1 MPKAK
6 GFTLIEL
13 MVVMVIIGVLAS
25 IAMPQYQDYI
35 GRAQAAEAI
44 TATAGLRAELAL
56 YHAENGSF
64 QGYADQA
71 GVLAPQAAL
80 LQGQYIAAGGVTL
93 LVDQTGGFQIM
104 FNRGVHQG
112 LGLIMQPLI
121 NGQLASGQQVGQLS
135 GWRCQGQGLAPRF
148 LPSACQQP

>member
-1 MPKAK
+1 MPKAR
-6 GFTLIEL
+6 GFTLIER

-56 YHAENGSF
+56 YHAENGGF
-64 QGYADQA
+64 QGYADND

-80 LQGQYIAAGGVTL
+80 LQGQYIAGGVTL
-93 LVDQTGGFQIM
+93 LGDQTGGFQVM

-112 LGLIMQPLI
+112 QGLIMQPLI
-121 NGQLASGQQVGQLS
+121 NGELARGQQVGQLS
-135 GWRCQGQGLAPRF
+135 GWRCQGQGLAARF
-148 LPSACQQP
+148 LPSACQ